1 MAAKTQLS
9 AIGTPGRRH
18 TITAK
23 EPLAAYVP
31 ELGDTSPARIFTDTS
46 PARIFTDTAPARIFT
61 DTSPRRQI

>member
-9 AIGTPGRRH
+9 VIGFPGRRH

-31 ELGDTSPARIFTDTS
+31 ELGDTA
-46 PARIFTDTAPARIFT
+46 PARIFTDTAP
-61 DTSPRRQI
+61 RRQI